1 MLLPFQLGLGARLGN
16 GRQWMSWVHIEDY
29 VAMVLYLLN
38 DEQMRGPFNMTA
50 PHPVTNAEFTKSLAR
65 TLHRPSLFVA
75 PGLVLKLTMGERATL
90 LLEGQRVLPAKLTVL
105 GTKFKYPNLGSALD
119 HLLSQ

>member
-1 MLLPFQLGLGARLGN
+1 
-16 GRQWMSWVHIEDY
+16 
-29 VAMVLYLLN
+29 MVLHLLN

-65 TLHRPSLFVA
+65 TLHRPAFFIA
-75 PGLVLKLTMGERATL
+75 PGLVLKRILGERAAL
-90 LLEGQRVLPAKLTVL
+90 LLEGQRVLPAKFTAL
-105 GTKFKYPNLGSALD
+105 GAQFKYPDLGSALN